1 MDLES
6 DDVIAS
12 EHAAD
17 GWSGALSLGWQE
29 WDRVYPRRPSRG
41 RVVIESAPAETA

>member
-12 EHAAD
+12 EHDAD
-17 GWSGALSLGWQE
+17 DWSATLGLAWQE
-29 WDRVYPRRPSRG
+29 WDRVYPSRG
-41 RVVIESAPAETA
+41 RLVVKNTPAETA